1 MAMARRLHRLQMIR
15 SRLRLISNAGARLAP
30 PGHVKCPFVS
40 SRCTLPTRMSTLIP
54 NWSLIDRIID
64 DGLLKPR
71 LESPE
76 RIFRRCAG
84 GAKGRL

>member
-1 MAMARRLHRLQMIR
+1 
-15 SRLRLISNAGARLAP
+15 
-30 PGHVKCPFVS
+30 
-40 SRCTLPTRMSTLIP
+40 MSTLIP

-76 RIFRRCAG
+76 RIFRRCAS